1 MKKYLIGLCLL
12 LSGTFVKS
20 QGLEGIVVEKFYV
33 SNAAD
38 GTGSV
43 GTLPTGSVT
52 WRFYVDMAPGYI
64 FQAAYGDGN
73 HLLRFQTSTTF
84 FNNEDRGSTNAN
96 AIGFNFIDDNTV
108 MLDSY
113 LSAGATCSNRLG
125 VLKSEDDAVGQV
137 VNSNGL
143 LQHADPS
150 AGIPLTSR
158 DGQTGTAGT
167 PSAFTELGLP
177 SALSVLDATSGA
189 GSILSTNNGS
199 WASLAGASGPTATNR
214 VLIAQITTDGVLQ
227 FELNVQIRSALNVV
241 ENYVASSPVGTEQ
254 LFAGLSGTL
263 NQANASPTISIT
275 APTAGS
281 AYLTGDPVTIDATAA
296 DADGTVT
303 NVQFL
308 VDGVVVGSDA
318 TAPYSFTWTSTVG
331 SHSLTA
337 RATDDLGAQTT
348 SAPVGIIVGSVIA
361 PTVAITSP
369 TSGSTFVLGDVV
381 NITANA
387 NDADGTVT
395 QVEFFVNGVS
405 VGVDATTP
413 YAFAWQ
419 SVVGNS
425 SLTAVATDD
434 DNATATSAPISI
446 SVFDSSSAYVIS
458 TSSNPCSANTLCLPI
473 VAITPVNDV
482 IGYDIVLDYDK
493 TKVLPSG
500 VVTVGN
506 ALINPAITSTANSI
520 DNANGKMYISVF
532 FNASAPITA
541 EFNGSGQLLC
551 VEFTRTAGF
560 SAVDTAA
567 FSVSSLQESYFNG
580 VLPKVVSP
588 GEYITYQESDYTSN
602 LKFWFD
608 GSPIRYNPAVP
619 TDYVITN
626 IYGSN
631 LTCTSISATAVQPD
645 LAGNFTYDIANGPSI
660 DIRKDIPA
668 TTSVQPVVNGF
679 DAFLTRRVLI
689 NDPTY
694 IPSVYSLIAMDVNI
708 DGVVSAGDL
717 SQINQRAVLIIGEFR
732 QAWNYSAGGVSNGEL
747 SKDWLFVDQ
756 TTLNSDPSFVISSNY
771 PFPDVTGG
779 YEKSNVPVLDFC
791 IEVPVFTSPSCSVF
805 GIESYTGILMGDVN
819 GNYATV
825 VPNGAFRS
833 AASDKMVFDLT
844 KAVVENG
851 VIEVP
856 VYATA
861 AETVNSLDFA
871 MMFNGSKMSFKE
883 VRTNESNLESLSFF
897 NTADQALRFT
907 SYSLESIDLTKSV
920 GSVVFETASELTA
933 EDFNSIEAFINGER
947 VAAEV
952 IGNRAAVS
960 DVMVNVYPN
969 PASSSINVLLSE
981 DASVEIFDMNG
992 KVVVSESGVK
1002 AFEKYSINTQH
1013 LAKGVYT
1020 LKASNAGFV
1029 TVQKVVIQ

>member
-12 LSGTFVKS
+12 LTGTFVKS
-20 QGLEGIVVEKFYV
+20 QGLEGIIVEKFYV

-38 GTGSV
+38 GAGSV

-64 FQAAYGDGN
+64 FQAAYGDAN

-96 AIGFNFIDDNTV
+96 AIGFNFVDDNTV

-113 LSAGATCSNRLG
+113 LSVGATCSNRFG
-125 VLKSEDDAVGQV
+125 VVKAEDDAVGQV

-143 LQHADPS
+143 LQNNDPS

-167 PSAFTELGLP
+167 PQAFTELGLA

-199 WASLAGASGPTATNR
+199 WASLAGSSGPTTTNR

-227 FELNVQIRSALNVV
+227 FELNVQIRSASNVV
-241 ENYVASSPVGTEQ
+241 ENYVASNPTGSEQ

-275 APTAGS
+275 APSAG
-281 AYLTGDPVTIDATAA
+281 ATYLTGDPVTINATAN

-308 VDGVVVGSDA
+308 VDGNVVGSDA
-318 TAPYSFTWTSTVG
+318 TSPYSFTWTSTVG
-331 SHSLTA
+331 AHNLTA

-348 SAPVGIIVGSVIA
+348 SAPVAITVGNVVP
-361 PTVAITSP
+361 PTVSITAP

-387 NDADGTVT
+387 SDADGTVS

-405 VGVDATTP
+405 VGVDATSP

-434 DNATATSAPISI
+434 DNATTTSAPVSI

-458 TSSNPCSANTLCLPI
+458 TLTNPCSANTFCLPVI
-473 VAITPVNDV
+473 AITPVNDV
-482 IGYDIVLDYDK
+482 IGYDIVLEYDNS
-493 TKVLPSG
+493 KVLPSG

-560 SAVDTAA
+560 SSVDTAS
-567 FSVSSLQESYFNG
+567 FTISSLQESYFNG
-580 VLPKVVSP
+580 VLPKIVSP
-588 GEYITYQESDYTSN
+588 GDYITYQESDFSSN

-717 SQINQRAVLIIGEFR
+717 SQINQRAVLILGEFR
-732 QAWNYSAGGVSNGEL
+732 QAWNYTPGGVSNGEL

-756 TTLNSDPSFVISSNY
+756 TTLNSDPSFVISSNF
-771 PFPDVTGG
+771 PFPDGIG
-779 YEKSNVPVLDFC
+779 YDKSNVPVLDFC
-791 IEVPVFTSPSCSVF
+791 IEVPVFSSPSCSVF

-825 VPNGAFRS
+825 VPNGAFRTD
-833 AASDKMVFDLT
+833 ASTKMIFDLS
-844 KAVVENG
+844 KAVTENG
-851 VIEVP
+851 KIEVP
-856 VYATA
+856 VYATSNEA
-861 AETVNSLDFA
+861 VNALDFS
-871 MMFNGSKMSFKE
+871 MKFNSAKLTYE
-883 VRTNESNLESLSFF
+883 AVRTNGSDLESLSFF
-897 NTADQALRFT
+897 NPNDQALRFT
-907 SYSLESIDLTKSV
+907 SYSLETLDLTKSI
-920 GSVVFETASELTA
+920 GSIVFDSNAEISA

-947 VAAEV
+947 AATEV
-952 IGNRAAVS
+952 IGSRIAEN
-960 DVMVNVYPN
+960 VMVNIYPN
-969 PASSSINVLLSE
+969 PASSAVNVLLSE
-981 DASVEIFDMNG
+981 DASVQIIDMNG
-992 KVVVSESGVK
+992 KVVASLANIK
-1002 AFEKYSINTQH
+1002 AFEKAVINTENLSAGVYSI
-1013 LAKGVYT
+1013 
-1020 LKASNAGFV
+1020 KAFSNSFLS
-1029 TVQKVVIQ
+1029 VQKLIIQ